1 MTPPLAKRPPTEV
14 RKAAAALLAAAAAGG
29 LASACAIASVPLAVF
44 AVCRPCRLSQP
55 SLPEIVLRSFVVSWG
70 SY

>member
-14 RKAAAALLAAAAAGG
+14 RKAAAALLAAAAAEG
-29 LASACAIASVPLAVF
+29 LASACDMASVALAAF
-44 AVCRPCRLSQP
+44 AICRPCRLSQS
-55 SLPEIVLRSFVVSWG
+55 SLPEIVSRSFLVSWE